1 MVTEGRLRMNITEKM
16 ITFDKTNDISVFH
29 TKEEYSSLDCRFVCI
44 ELFSWLKLEH
54 KRYLWKQEG
63 RPTKSKPH
71 MLDPDAFFTK
81 VIPDFIDNDEV
92 FKHTLKINGNTL
104 YYSDEISEE
113 EIRTITKMAFDYYNP
128 QPTYN

>member
-1 MVTEGRLRMNITEKM
+1 MNIEEMTMNITEKM
-16 ITFDKTNDISVFH
+16 IEFH
-29 TKEEYSSLDCRFVCI
+29 KIADTSIFNVKNNYSKVDCWAVCI

-54 KRYLWKQEG
+54 KRYIWSQEG

-71 MLDPDAFFTK
+71 KLDPDAFFTK

-92 FKHTLKINGNTL
+92 FKHTFKISGDML
-104 YYSDEISEE
+104 YYSDEITEE

-128 QPTYN
+128 EPTYN